1 MSEPRARLNR
11 VNESTTNRGT
21 DTSEPSVDSIVE
33 ASDSAGASARIEA
46 DAATRSDS
54 EASIRAESE
63 ALRRVDAGAMA
74 EAGAAAAAPPARSTF
89 SRPYRWLSIGMY
101 SIIFLAA
108 FEAMAVTTI
117 MPLVARDLDG
127 VEFFALA
134 FAVPLAAGIIGMVLA
149 GNWTDRSGPLPSLI
163 TSAVLFVVGLLI
175 AGTAVNMPV
184 FILGRFVHGVSG
196 AAVIVPLYVIVAR
209 IYPEALRARVF
220 AGFAAAWVIPS
231 IVGPALAGLVAET
244 VSWHWVFLGVIAL
257 IVPAAAMML
266 PPILRVRD
274 QVQGDSTVRWSV
286 ARVGWAVLA
295 AASALAL
302 SLSKEFAD
310 PWRWIVA
317 VASIALVAFAARPLM
332 PVGTLRAARGM
343 PATVLLRLIVA
354 GAFFGSE
361 IYLPYLLIERYEFS
375 PSLAGAVL
383 TGAGVTWAA
392 GSWLQGRLGDRMSNT
407 QAVQLGASV
416 LAAALVVVLLVSA
429 FTLAPAIAFVAWTI
443 AGGAMGIMYPR
454 FSVAVLKLS
463 PVSSQG
469 FNSAAL
475 SIGESLGAAVA
486 LALTALVSSTL
497 AAGEFTADFAV
508 TVAIALLAVV
518 LAPRVRPRDA
528 AAASRSA

>member
-1 MSEPRARLNR
+1 MSD
-11 VNESTTNRGT
+11 STTNPAPETSEHSVVPAAEAFASAEASAHAEHGT
-21 DTSEPSVDSIVE
+21 D
-33 ASDSAGASARIEA
+33 ARGPL
-46 DAATRSDS
+46 SK
-54 EASIRAESE
+54 
-63 ALRRVDAGAMA
+63 
-74 EAGAAAAAPPARSTF
+74 PF
-89 SRPYRWLSIGMY
+89 RWLSIGMFA
-101 SIIFLAA
+101 IIFIAA

-127 VEFFALA
+127 IALFALA

-149 GNWTDRSGPLPSLI
+149 GNWTDRSGALPSLV

-175 AGTAVNMPV
+175 AGTAPNMIV
-184 FILGRFVHGVSG
+184 FIIGRFVHGLAG

-209 IYPEALRARVF
+209 MYPERLRARVF

-231 IVGPALAGLVAET
+231 IIGPALAGAVAET
-244 VSWHWVFLGVIAL
+244 ASWRWVFLGVIVL
-257 IVPAAAMML
+257 LLPAAAMML

-274 QVQGDSTVRWSV
+274 QVQGDPSVPWSLG
-286 ARVGWAVLA
+286 RVGWAVLT

-302 SLSKEFAD
+302 SLSKELAD

-317 VASIALVAFAARPLM
+317 IAAVVLVAVAARPLM
-332 PVGTLRAARGM
+332 PAGTLRAARGM

-361 IYLPYLLIERYEFS
+361 IYLPYLFIERYDFS

-392 GSWLQGRLGDRMSNT
+392 ASWLQGRLGDRVSNT
-407 QAVQLGASV
+407 QAVQIGAGL
-416 LAAALVVVLLVSA
+416 LAVSLVVVLLVAA
-429 FTLAPAIAFVAWTI
+429 FTLPPVIAFVAWTL
-443 AGGAMGIMYPR
+443 AGGAMGFMYPR

-486 LALTALVSSTL
+486 LAITALASS
-497 AAGEFTADFAV
+497 AIVGGAFTADFAV
-508 TVAIALLAVV
+508 TVAIAVVAVV
-518 LAPRVRPRDA
+518 LAPRVRPRGADVASIDA
-528 AAASRSA
+528 

>member
-1 MSEPRARLNR
+1 MSD
-11 VNESTTNRGT
+11 STTNHGP
-21 DTSEPSVDSIVE
+21 DTSEHSVEPVAE
-33 ASDSAGASARIEA
+33 AVASAGAS
-46 DAATRSDS
+46 
-54 EASIRAESE
+54 
-63 ALRRVDAGAMA
+63 VQAGS
-74 EAGAAAAAPPARSTF
+74 AAAAPPTRSTF
-89 SRPYRWLSIGMY
+89 SKPYRWLSIGMY

-117 MPLVARDLDG
+117 MPLVASDLDG
-127 VEFFALA
+127 VEYFALA

-163 TSAVLFVVGLLI
+163 TSAVLFIVGLLI
-175 AGTAVNMPV
+175 AGTASDMLV
-184 FILGRFVHGVSG
+184 FIVGRFVHGISG

-209 IYPEALRARVF
+209 IYPEELRARVF

-231 IVGPALAGLVAET
+231 IVGPALAGLVAEA

-274 QVQGDSTVRWSV
+274 QVQGDRSVRWSV
-286 ARVGWAVLA
+286 ARVGWAVLT

-302 SLSKEFAD
+302 SLSKEFAE
-310 PWRWIVA
+310 PWRWVVAITAIV
-317 VASIALVAFAARPLM
+317 LVAIAARPLM

-361 IYLPYLLIERYEFS
+361 IYLPYLLIDRYEFS

-407 QAVQLGASV
+407 QAVQIGAGL
-416 LAAALVVVLLVSA
+416 LAAMLIVVLLVSA
-429 FTLAPAIAFVAWTI
+429 FTLSPVIAFVAWTI
-443 AGGAMGIMYPR
+443 AGGAMGLMYPR

-463 PVSSQG
+463 PVSAQG

-475 SIGESLGAAVA
+475 SIGESLGAATA
-486 LALTALVSSTL
+486 LAVTALVSS
-497 AAGEFTADFAV
+497 AVAGGAFTADFAV
-508 TVAIALLAVV
+508 TVVIALVAVV
-518 LAPRVRPRDA
+518 LAPRVRPKGGDRA
-528 AAASRSA
+528 ESVA

>member
-1 MSEPRARLNR
+1 MSD
-11 VNESTTNRGT
+11 STKNPGH
-21 DTSEPSVDSIVE
+21 DTPEHSVAPTAEAVASAE
-33 ASDSAGASARIEA
+33 ASVQ
-46 DAATRSDS
+46 ATS
-54 EASIRAESE
+54 
-63 ALRRVDAGAMA
+63 
-74 EAGAAAAAPPARSTF
+74 AAAAPPARSTF
-89 SRPYRWLSIGMY
+89 SRPYRWLSVGMY
-101 SIIFLAA
+101 AIIFLAA

-127 VEFFALA
+127 IEYFALA

-163 TSAVLFVVGLLI
+163 TSAVLFVVGLVI
-175 AGTAVNMPV
+175 AGTATDMGV
-184 FILGRFVHGVSG
+184 FIIGRFVHGISG
-196 AAVIVPLYVIVAR
+196 AAVTVPLYVIVAR
-209 IYPEALRARVF
+209 IYPEELRARVF

-231 IVGPALAGLVAET
+231 IVGPALAGLVAEAL
-244 VSWHWVFLGVIAL
+244 SWHWVFLGVIAL

-274 QVQGDSTVRWSV
+274 QVQGDPAVHWSLGRV
-286 ARVGWAVLA
+286 AWAVLTA
-295 AASALAL
+295 TAALAL
-302 SLSKEFAD
+302 SLSKEFPE

-317 VASIALVAFAARPLM
+317 VTSIVLVGIAARPLM

-392 GSWLQGRLGDRMSNT
+392 GSWLQGRLGDRLSNT
-407 QAVQLGASV
+407 QAVQVGAGL
-416 LAAALVVVLLVSA
+416 LAASLIVVLLVSA
-429 FTLAPAIAFVAWTI
+429 FTLAPAIAFVAWTL

-463 PVSSQG
+463 PLSAQG

-486 LALTALVSSTL
+486 LALTALVSSTF
-497 AAGEFTADFAV
+497 AGGGFTVDFAV
-508 TVAIALLAVV
+508 TVVIALAAVL
-518 LAPRVRPRDA
+518 LAPRVRPRVE
-528 AAASRSA
+528 AAASVGA

>member
-1 MSEPRARLNR
+1 MSD
-11 VNESTTNRGT
+11 STTNPGP
-21 DTSEPSVDSIVE
+21 DTSEHSVEPGVE
-33 ASDSAGASARIEA
+33 AVASAEASARVGS
-46 DAATRSDS
+46 DAA
-54 EASIRAESE
+54 ASTEPD
-63 ALRRVDAGAMA
+63 ALRRVDTGAMA

-89 SRPYRWLSIGMY
+89 SLPYRWLSIGMY

-117 MPLVARDLDG
+117 MPLVARDLHG

-175 AGTAVNMPV
+175 AGTAVTMPM
-184 FILGRFVHGVSG
+184 FILGRFVHGISG

-274 QVQGDSTVRWSV
+274 QVQGDPAVRWSV
-286 ARVGWAVLA
+286 ARVAWAVLA
-295 AASALAL
+295 AASALTL
-302 SLSKEFAD
+302 SLSKELPD
-310 PWRWIVA
+310 PWQWVVA
-317 VASIALVAFAARPLM
+317 IASIALVAVAARPLM
-332 PVGTLRAARGM
+332 PAGTLRAARGM

-375 PSLAGAVL
+375 PSL

-416 LAAALVVVLLVSA
+416 LTAALVVVLLVSA
-429 FTLAPAIAFVAWTI
+429 FTLAPAIAFIAWTI

-486 LALTALVSSTL
+486 LALTALVSSSL
-497 AAGEFTADFAV
+497 AAGAFTADFAV
-508 TVAIALLAVV
+508 TVAIAVLAVV
-518 LAPRVRPRDA
+518 LAPRVRPRGA
-528 AAASRSA
+528 VAASESA

>member
-1 MSEPRARLNR
+1 MSD
-11 VNESTTNRGT
+11 STTNPGA
-21 DTSEPSVDSIVE
+21 DTGEHSVEPVAE
-33 ASDSAGASARIEA
+33 AVASAEASARVGTE
-46 DAATRSDS
+46 AATSHGSD
-54 EASIRAESE
+54 
-63 ALRRVDAGAMA
+63 ALRRADTGAMA

-89 SRPYRWLSIGMY
+89 SLPYRWLSIGMY

-274 QVQGDSTVRWSV
+274 QVQGDPTVRWSV
-286 ARVGWAVLA
+286 ARVAWAVLA

-317 VASIALVAFAARPLM
+317 IASIVLVAVAARPLM

-375 PSLAGAVL
+375 PSLAGVVL

-497 AAGEFTADFAV
+497 AAGAFTADFAV
-508 TVAIALLAVV
+508 TVAIAVLAVV

-528 AAASRSA
+528 AAASETS

>member
-1 MSEPRARLNR
+1 MSD
-11 VNESTTNRGT
+11 STKNPGP
-21 DTSEPSVDSIVE
+21 DTSEHSVAPTAEAVSSAE
-33 ASDSAGASARIEA
+33 ASVQ
-46 DAATRSDS
+46 ATS
-54 EASIRAESE
+54 
-63 ALRRVDAGAMA
+63 
-74 EAGAAAAAPPARSTF
+74 AAAAPPARSTF
-89 SRPYRWLSIGMY
+89 SRPYRWLSVGMY
-101 SIIFLAA
+101 AIIFLAA

-127 VEFFALA
+127 IEYFALA

-163 TSAVLFVVGLLI
+163 TSAVLFVVGLVI
-175 AGTAVNMPV
+175 AGTATDMVM
-184 FILGRFVHGVSG
+184 FIIGRFVHGISG

-209 IYPEALRARVF
+209 IYPEELRARVF

-244 VSWHWVFLGVIAL
+244 LSWHWVFLGVIAL

-274 QVQGDSTVRWSV
+274 QVQGDPSVQWSLGRV
-286 ARVGWAVLA
+286 AWAVLTA
-295 AASALAL
+295 TAALAL
-302 SLSKEFAD
+302 SLSKEFD
-310 PWRWIVA
+310 EPWRWIVA
-317 VASIALVAFAARPLM
+317 VTSIVLVGIAARPLM

-407 QAVQLGASV
+407 QAVQLGAGL
-416 LAAALVVVLLVSA
+416 LAASLVVVLLVSA
-429 FTLAPAIAFVAWTI
+429 FTLAPAIAFVAWTL

-463 PVSSQG
+463 PLSAQG

-486 LALTALVSSTL
+486 LALTALVSSTF
-497 AAGEFTADFAV
+497 AGGGFTADFAV
-508 TVAIALLAVV
+508 TVVIALAAVL
-518 LAPRVRPRDA
+518 LAPRVRPRGSN
-528 AAASRSA
+528 AASVDA

>member
-1 MSEPRARLNR
+1 MSKP
-11 VNESTTNRGT
+11 
-21 DTSEPSVDSIVE
+21 
-33 ASDSAGASARIEA
+33 
-46 DAATRSDS
+46 
-54 EASIRAESE
+54 
-63 ALRRVDAGAMA
+63 
-74 EAGAAAAAPPARSTF
+74 F
-89 SRPYRWLSIGMY
+89 RWLSIGMFA
-101 SIIFLAA
+101 IIFIAA

-127 VEFFALA
+127 IALFALA

-149 GNWTDRSGPLPSLI
+149 GNWTDRSGALPSLV

-175 AGTAVNMPV
+175 AGTAPNMIV
-184 FILGRFVHGVSG
+184 FIIGRFVHGLAG

-209 IYPEALRARVF
+209 MYPERLRARVF

-231 IVGPALAGLVAET
+231 IIGPALAGAVAET
-244 VSWHWVFLGVIAL
+244 ASWRWVFLGVIVL
-257 IVPAAAMML
+257 LLPAAAMML

-274 QVQGDSTVRWSV
+274 QVQGDPSVPWSLG
-286 ARVGWAVLA
+286 RVGWAVLT

-302 SLSKEFAD
+302 SLSKELAD

-317 VASIALVAFAARPLM
+317 IAAVVLVAVAARPLM
-332 PVGTLRAARGM
+332 PAGTLRAARGM

-361 IYLPYLLIERYEFS
+361 IYLPYLFIERYDFS

-392 GSWLQGRLGDRMSNT
+392 ASWLQGRLGDRVSNT
-407 QAVQLGASV
+407 QAVQIGAGL
-416 LAAALVVVLLVSA
+416 LAVSLVVVLLVAA
-429 FTLAPAIAFVAWTI
+429 FTLPPVIAFVAWTL
-443 AGGAMGIMYPR
+443 AGGAMGFMYPR

-486 LALTALVSSTL
+486 LAITALASS
-497 AAGEFTADFAV
+497 AIVGGAFTADFAV
-508 TVAIALLAVV
+508 TVAIAVVAVV
-518 LAPRVRPRDA
+518 LAPRVRPRGADVASIDA
-528 AAASRSA
+528 